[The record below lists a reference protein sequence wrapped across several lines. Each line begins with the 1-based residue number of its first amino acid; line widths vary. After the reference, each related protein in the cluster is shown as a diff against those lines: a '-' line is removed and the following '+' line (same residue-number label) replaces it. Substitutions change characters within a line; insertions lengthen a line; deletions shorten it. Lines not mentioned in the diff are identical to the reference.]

1 MIITIHG
8 YRQEGK
14 STTAV
19 LIRNFLRMFGF
30 TAEVKEATLQM
41 QAHFD
46 YMAQRFHGTRLEAR
60 DVEIRTEDGYPTLEE
75 NQHLKAEV
83 ERLESEVRLLELE
96 RDRLQGRLSDMYDRS
111 RYY

>member
-46 YMAQRFHGTRLEAR
+46 YMAQRFHGTRWRLATSR
-60 DVEIRTEDGYPTLEE
+60 SGPRTATRPWRRTSTS
-75 NQHLKAEV
+75 
-83 ERLESEVRLLELE
+83 RP
-96 RDRLQGRLSDMYDRS
+96 RS
-111 RYY
+111 RGWRARSGSWSWRGTVSRAA